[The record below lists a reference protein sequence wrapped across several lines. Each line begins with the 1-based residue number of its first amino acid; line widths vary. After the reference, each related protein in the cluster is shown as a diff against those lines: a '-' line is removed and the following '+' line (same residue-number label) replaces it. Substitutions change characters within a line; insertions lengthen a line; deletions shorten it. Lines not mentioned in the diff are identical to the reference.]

1 MRRIIPAVIVMLS
14 FALLATGCDFFR
26 VLAGRPTSKEIAAK
40 RELIKRQEDSLRLV
54 AKPETSSKP
63 IVSDQPAATDQ
74 PSATAKPEVTSKPE
88 TAAKPAAAASEGK
101 VSPGAK
107 AEKKRFYVIM
117 GTFSSK
123 DNAERYAA
131 KLREKGLEPEFFGFK
146 EGHTAVGVGGTDDQ
160 DEAKAY
166 LADLKRQD
174 FCPSGAWIIDR
185 KRK

>member
-14 FALLATGCDFFR
+14 FVLLATGCDFFR

-54 AKPETSSKP
+54 
-63 IVSDQPAATDQ
+63 
-74 PSATAKPEVTSKPE
+74 AKPEVTSKPE